1 MLSQRTG
8 EHFPSMTDRMTFQHR
23 WFLAVILILTAGLYI
38 QLLHHELVW
47 DEHTLTAQLFVTSPT
62 WKHYRQSFQQ
72 THRPLALLSV
82 ALDRFIWRGWPPGY
96 AVDSLI
102 YHGLVIV
109 LFFHL
114 CRRWLSIFPTVA
126 ATLIVALHP
135 IGTETVLYLLGR
147 PDLLSVMWSL
157 AALLLFSRTPPS
169 DRPLRLAA
177 AFYGCGLLAFAAKET
192 AVLLP
197 FLALVIISTRTGTGT
212 HTFRRVRQ
220 RILFIPLFILI
231 FVVLLGRIIGWEPVS
246 QHHWNWAAGADG
258 VALMAAV
265 TMKSLQLV
273 AWPVDLFP
281 WYEGLIH
288 PPSAAVTAAGLYLI
302 GLALAIGGVWT
313 LRVRAPAMS
322 LGIAWL
328 TGILLLIA
336 LRVNTAPPP
345 MNPLSIRWLYPAV
358 IGAALIIG
366 GILQWLEPQWPRASR
381 VATACGVGL
390 LALLT
395 WQTQPVWQN
404 DLTLFQRA
412 VEGNPQSVFLTL
424 QYIDVLNTAGRRD
437 QADRLF
443 AQLLA
448 QQPDH
453 PRVVSRLVRLAIDRG
468 DFVDAIRQSRAL
480 MRLAP
485 SPLTARTL
493 GDLLA
498 MTDQPTAAIE
508 AYHTALA
515 GNPRDMMTITSLGTL
530 YERHQ
535 RWEEAIALYRA
546 GVETQ
551 PAASN
556 LWFRYG
562 RTLEQA
568 GRLQEAAGAFERVM
582 QLDRDCP
589 DGYLA
594 GARVERALNHPAS
607 AEERVARYTRFAHRA
622 PIPRPTG
629 DPLDSP
635 CGGEPKLIYKRMP

>member
-1 MLSQRTG
+1 MTG
-8 EHFPSMTDRMTFQHR
+8 HTTFQPR
-23 WFLAVILILTAGLYI
+23 WFLAVILILTSGLYI

-47 DEHTLTAQLFVTSPT
+47 DEHTLTAQSFVTSPT
-62 WKHYRQSFQQ
+62 WNHYRQSFQQ

-102 YHGLVIV
+102 YHGLVII

-135 IGTETVLYLLGR
+135 IGSETVLYLLGR
-147 PDLLSVMWSL
+147 PDLLSVLWSL
-157 AALLLFSRTPPS
+157 AALLCFSSTQS
-169 DRPLRLAA
+169 GARPLRLAA

-197 FLALVIISTRTGTGT
+197 FLSLAIIGTGT
-212 HTFRRVRQ
+212 DTHTFHRLRQ
-220 RILFIPLFILI
+220 RILFIPLFALIL
-231 FVVLLGRIIGWEPVS
+231 VVLLGRVIGWEPLS
-246 QHHWNWAAGADG
+246 HNHWNWAAGADG

-273 AWPVDLFP
+273 AWPVNLFP
-281 WYEGLIH
+281 WYEGLMH
-288 PPSAAVTAAGLYLI
+288 PPSSAVTAAGLYLI
-302 GLALAIGGVWT
+302 GLALAIGGAWT
-313 LRVRAPAMS
+313 LRVRAPAVS

-336 LRVNTAPPP
+336 LRSNTAPPP

-366 GILQWLEPQWPRASR
+366 GLLQWIEPQWPRASR

-395 WQTQPVWQN
+395 WQAQPVWQN

-412 VEGNPQSVFLTL
+412 VEDNPQSAFLTL
-424 QYIDVLNTAGRRD
+424 QYIEVLNMAGRKD
-437 QADRLF
+437 DADRLF

-448 QQPDH
+448 EQPDH
-453 PRVVSRLVRLAIDRG
+453 PRVVSHLVRLAINRG

-498 MTDQPTAAIE
+498 MTDQSTAAIE

-515 GNPRDMMTITSLGTL
+515 GNPRDMLTITSLGTL

-535 RWEEAIALYRA
+535 QWENAIALYRA
-546 GVETQ
+546 AVETQ
-551 PAASN
+551 SAASN

-562 RTLEQA
+562 RALEQA

-607 AEERVARYTRFAHRA
+607 AEERVARYTAFAHHA

-635 CGGEPKLIYKRMP
+635 CGVEPKLIYRYKPGP